1 MKKIIYQIKLGIM
14 LVAVLII
21 PLGMVTSYADD
32 DNSGGRKCKPVL
44 QFGQS
49 PIDITDDCLVKKRLP
64 KLQFWYGSGDVLGE
78 VCLEVAN
85 GELTPNGTEIVPEFV
100 ASVHNLGHLRV
111 CSDVYHL
118 KSFHWHT
125 PAEHLVNGV
134 AFPMELHLV
143 HEHVRTGDP
152 LVVAVLYVEGAHND
166 AIDPIFSRLVDI
178 ARFNFFTTPFRACVP
193 RGWSPGGRGPQP
205 GIGDFDL
212 EALLPPKDERTTFR
226 YGGSFTTA
234 NPDGVF
240 EEGVRWIV
248 MTEPVEA
255 SQEQIDSH
263 KDIVGDAPG
272 TGDLLDINFT
282 DVTVEPP
289 RGRPPVT
296 DPIYDRP
303 FPEEGNARVIQD
315 KDGRK
320 VFTEKRKKR
329 RGDHDSDSDD

>member
-1 MKKIIYQIKLGIM
+1 MKNLLKGIKLGIM

-21 PLGMVTSYADD
+21 PLGMVTSYADE

-49 PIDITDDCLVKKRLP
+49 PIDITEDCLKKKRLP
-64 KLQFWYGSGDVLGE
+64 ELQFWYGSGDVLGE

-85 GELTPNGTEIVPEFV
+85 GEQINGTQEIVPEFV

-118 KSFHWHT
+118 KSFHWQT
-125 PAEHLVNGV
+125 PSEHLVNGV

-166 AIDPIFSRLVDI
+166 AIHPIFSRLVDI
-178 ARFNFFTTPFRACVP
+178 AGFNFFLDNNPFRACVP
-193 RGWSPGGRGPQP
+193 RGDSLGGRGPQP

-212 EALLPPKDERTTFR
+212 EALLPPRDERTTFR

-248 MTEPVEA
+248 MTEPVQA

-263 KDIVGDAPG
+263 EGIVGDAPG

-296 DPIYDRP
+296 DPIYNRP
-303 FPEEGNARVIQD
+303 FPEEGNAREIQD

-320 VFTEKRKKR
+320 VFTDLGIGR
-329 RGDHDSDSDD
+329 RG